1 MSFHL
6 PDPRYASSKKSAA
19 NLRLAALISAAFV
32 GLLWLILLLDT
43 LFDVSFLQYG
53 LRPGSIEGLLGVF
66 TAPLLHG
73 GVEHLFNNSIPLL
86 VGLTACLFLYPNSSL
101 LVIPA
106 IWLGSGLLGWFIGRP
121 SMHFGASGLLYGL
134 LAFVFLSGVL
144 RRDMRSVS
152 VSLLVAFFYGTI
164 IWGVFPIRPNMSW
177 ELHLSGALVGLFMAV
192 LLRKWDR
199 VPLRHYDWEDDETT
213 PDWYPEDDEKR
224 RFNPGEAANNADPAL
239 RQPGQIGDSADSPDS
254 ADDGKRDH

>member
-1 MSFHL
+1 MSFHI
-6 PDPRYASSKKSAA
+6 PDPRYSSSKKAAA
-19 NLRLAALISAAFV
+19 NLRLSAWVSAAFV
-32 GLLWLILLLDT
+32 AFLWLILLLDAVT
-43 LFDVSFLQYG
+43 SVNLQQYG

-86 VGLTACLFLYPNSSL
+86 VGLTACLFLYPNSSI

-121 SMHFGASGLLYGL
+121 SLHFGASGLLYGL

-152 VSLLVAFFYGTI
+152 VTLLVAFFYGTM
-164 IWGVFPIRPNMSW
+164 IWGVFPIRLNMSW
-177 ELHLSGALVGLFMAV
+177 ELHLSGALVGLLMAV

-199 VPLRHYDWEDDETT
+199 VPLRQYDWEDDDTT
-213 PDWYPEDDEKR
+213 PDWYPDEDVNR
-224 RFNPGEAANNADPAL
+224 RFNPGDDASN
-239 RQPGQIGDSADSPDS
+239 ADSPPHRPGQLGRSRNLLDRK
-254 ADDGKRDH
+254 DGNRDH

>member
-6 PDPRYASSKKSAA
+6 PDPRYSSSKKAAA
-19 NLRLAALISAAFV
+19 NLRLAAWISIAFI
-32 GLLWLILLLDT
+32 GLLWLILLLDSVT
-43 LFDVSFLQYG
+43 DFNLLQYG
-53 LRPGSIEGLLGVF
+53 LRPGSAEGLLGVF

-101 LVIPA
+101 LAIPS

-134 LAFVFLSGVL
+134 LAFVFLGGVL
-144 RRDMRSVS
+144 RRDMRSIS
-152 VSLLVAFFYGTI
+152 VSLLVAFFYGTM
-164 IWGVFPIRPNMSW
+164 IWGVFPIRLNMSW
-177 ELHLSGALVGLFMAV
+177 ELHLSGAMVGLLMAL

-199 VPLRHYDWEDDETT
+199 VPLRKYDWEEDDTT
-213 PDWYPEDDEKR
+213 PDWFPEDSAKR
-224 RFNPGEAANNADPAL
+224 RFNPGESANDTDSARRA
-239 RQPGQIGDSADSPDS
+239 PGQIGRST
-254 ADDGKRDH
+254 DDAGGNSDH

>member
-6 PDPRYASSKKSAA
+6 PDPRYSSSKKAAA
-19 NLRLAALISAAFV
+19 NLRLSAWISAAFV
-32 GLLWLILLLDT
+32 GLLWLILLLDA
-43 LFDVSFLQYG
+43 LIDVNFLQYG
-53 LRPGSIEGLLGVF
+53 LRPGSTEGLLGVF

-86 VGLTACLFLYPNSSL
+86 IGLTACLFLYPNSSL
-101 LVIPA
+101 LAIPT

-121 SMHFGASGLLYGL
+121 SLHFGASGLLYGL

-152 VSLLVAFFYGTI
+152 VSLLVAFFYGTM
-164 IWGVFPIRPNMSW
+164 IWGVFPIRLNMSW
-177 ELHLSGALVGLFMAV
+177 ELHSSGALVGLLMAV

-199 VPLRHYDWEDDETT
+199 VPLRQYDWENDDTT
-213 PDWYPEDDEKR
+213 PDWFPQDDTKR
-224 RFNPGEAANNADPAL
+224 RFNPGDSANSADPAQ
-239 RQPGQIGDSADSPDS
+239 RQPGQIGRSSNDTDSP
-254 ADDGKRDH
+254 RDH

>member
-1 MSFHL
+1 MAFHQ
-6 PDPRYASSKKSAA
+6 PDPGYSGSKKAAA
-19 NLRLAALISAAFV
+19 NLRMAAWIAAGFV
-32 GLLWLILLLDT
+32 ALLWLILLVDALT
-43 LFDVSFLQYG
+43 TVNLLQYG
-53 LRPGSIEGLLGVF
+53 LRPGARDGLLGIF

-106 IWLGSGLLGWFIGRP
+106 VWLGSGLLGWFIGRP
-121 SMHFGASGLLYGL
+121 SLHFGASGLLYGL

-152 VSLLVAFFYGTI
+152 VSLLVGFFYGTM

-177 ELHLSGALVGLFMAV
+177 ELHLSGAFMGLLMAV
-192 LLRKWDR
+192 LLRKWDQ
-199 VPLRHYDWEDDETT
+199 VPLRHYDWEDDDRT
-213 PDWYPEDDEKR
+213 PPWYPEGDENR
-224 RFNPGEAANNADPAL
+224 RFDPGASASRTQEPPQENQL
-239 RQPGQIGDSADSPDS
+239 PGD
-254 ADDGKRDH
+254 KNV

>member
-1 MSFHL
+1 MAFHQ
-6 PDPRYASSKKSAA
+6 PDPHYAGSKKAAA
-19 NLRLAALISAAFV
+19 NLRLAAWISAGFV
-32 GLLWLILLLDT
+32 ALLWMILLLDAIT
-43 LFDVSFLQYG
+43 ETSLLQYG
-53 LRPGSIEGLLGVF
+53 LRPGAVDGLLGVF

-73 GVEHLFNNSIPLL
+73 GFEHLFNNSIPLL
-86 VGLTACLFLYPNSSL
+86 VGLTACLFLYPHASL

-121 SMHFGASGLLYGL
+121 SLHFGASGLLYGL

-152 VSLLVAFFYGTI
+152 VSLLIGFFYGTM

-177 ELHLSGALVGLFMAV
+177 ELHLSGAFMGLLMAV

-199 VPLRHYDWEDDETT
+199 VPLRHYDWEDDDS
-213 PDWYPEDDEKR
+213 PPAWYPEGDEDN
-224 RFNPGEAANNADPAL
+224 RFNPGEGAAQAQDQQRK
-239 RQPGQIGDSADSPDS
+239 RQLGGQVPGQR
-254 ADDGKRDH
+254 DDEEIR